1 MGRYYYLIAGLPDI
15 GADDGKLPFSLSAF
29 RREMESQLTPPDK
42 RLTDLFYIKFDNG
55 NLLSALSPEK
65 PWDERGDIAAETFEE
80 LLEALRGENEDV
92 GKFLARHESFPR
104 YMVDFLR
111 QHLEETADGKADP
124 AAPLSDDRLAA
135 HYYAH
140 AMTCRNAFVS
150 GWFELNLNIRNLLS
164 AFTARKYGM
173 ESAAFVVG
181 DNDVAHALRTSHA
194 RDFGL
199 GDAVD
204 YLPVLQRIAEEP
216 DLYVR
221 EKKLDQL
228 KWEWLE
234 EQTFF
239 LTFGIE
245 SVFAYLCKLEILER
259 WTALDKAVGEQTFRS
274 LVGTMKKGGSLA
286 LSDFRKAA
294 KP

>member
-15 GADDGKLPFSLSAF
+15 GADDGKLPFSVSAF
-29 RREMESQLTPPDK
+29 RREMENQLTPPDK
-42 RLTDLFYIKFDNG
+42 RLTDLFYLKFDNN
-55 NLLSALSPEK
+55 NLLHTLSPER
-65 PWDERGDIAAETFEE
+65 PWDERGDIASETFEE

-92 GKFLARHESFPR
+92 NKFLSLHAEFPC
-104 YMVDFLR
+104 YMADFLR
-111 QHLEETADGKADP
+111 QHFEETAEGKADP
-124 AAPLSDDRLAA
+124 SALLSDDRLAA
-135 HYYAH
+135 RYYAH
-140 AMTCRNAFVS
+140 AMTCRNGFVS
-150 GWFELNLNIRNLLS
+150 HWFELNLNIRNLLS

-173 ESAAFVVG
+173 DGAGFIVG
-181 DNDVAHALRTSHA
+181 DNDVAHLLRTSHA

-199 GDAVD
+199 GDTVE
-204 YLPVLQRIAEEP
+204 YLPALQRIAEEP

-239 LTFGIE
+239 LTFGVE

-259 WTALDKAVGEQTFRS
+259 WTALDKSLGEQTFRN